1 MQPRRHARTHRRGGR
16 IARLWKRPR
25 GPARQWLPPGAPD
38 RPIQLALVDLRREL
52 ARVRERLDRLERK
65 DAA

>member
-1 MQPRRHARTHRRGGR
+1 MSHDDMRARMAEEDR

-52 ARVRERLDRLERK
+52 ARVRERLDRL
-65 DAA
+65 